1 MYTTVDGQHTAEF
14 LTILLKAVYLRIC
27 PRELRIRYI
36 ETWVKIFALEVFKI
50 KKSIVECI
58 FNIDALQYRD
68 KRYQVN
74 RIFIGLKIITKAIG
88 SYEYS
93 DITGDYKCENA
104 LFLEKSN
111 SKNNMIVP
119 FTKNSQKGN

>member
-1 MYTTVDGQHTAEF
+1 MGGFQNQ
-14 LTILLKAVYLRIC
+14 
-27 PRELRIRYI
+27 
-36 ETWVKIFALEVFKI
+36 
-50 KKSIVECI
+50 KSIVNVFSTQTRCYI
-58 FNIDALQYRD
+58 GRSDIRFD
-68 KRYQVN
+68 

-104 LFLEKSN
+104 PFLEKSN
-111 SKNNMIVP
+111 TRNNMIVP

>member
-1 MYTTVDGQHTAEF
+1 MGGFQNQ
-14 LTILLKAVYLRIC
+14 
-27 PRELRIRYI
+27 
-36 ETWVKIFALEVFKI
+36 
-50 KKSIVECI
+50 KSIVNVFSTQTRCYI
-58 FNIDALQYRD
+58 GRSDIRFD
-68 KRYQVN
+68 

-104 LFLEKSN
+104 LFLEKS
-111 SKNNMIVP
+111 MIVP